1 MIELRRQGI
10 NFAGNFLLTA
20 VVLEENGEMMG
31 TIKLCEETLPNNKID
46 VDAMVCCEP
55 SSLRIMLGHRGR
67 MEIRVTISG
76 RSCHGSSPWLGIN
89 AVEKSAKFIVAV
101 QNMFENKTL
110 EDPFLGK
117 SGIALTMYN

>member
-1 MIELRRQGI
+1 
-10 NFAGNFLLTA
+10 
-20 VVLEENGEMMG
+20 MG

-76 RSCHGSSPWLGIN
+76 RSCHGSSLG
-89 AVEKSAKFIVAV
+89 
-101 QNMFENKTL
+101 
-110 EDPFLGK
+110 LG
-117 SGIALTMYN
+117 LMQWRNLLNL